1 MKQIGDVDLVV
12 PSLESLEHYYPE
24 SKEEGAGEVLDS
36 KL

>member
-1 MKQIGDVDLVV
+1 VKQIGDVDLVV
-12 PSLESLEHYYPE
+12 PSLEHYYPE